1 MNFTVKPCFHGDG
14 QLRRAISGGARES
27 EMPQNHSD
35 DLAVLFADIVEST
48 ALYRRLGDI
57 EALKIIN
64 ACLATM
70 KEVLPRHHGRLVKT
84 LGDAVM
90 CLFPDGDSAVDA
102 AVDMQRAISLLQPA
116 GLAMQ
121 IRVGLHT
128 GPVVVGG
135 EDVYGDTVNVAAYLA
150 DAANPNQILIAQT
163 TLDQLGA
170 ERRDATWPIFDAILK
185 TTLAKTAVW
194 EVQWRDDLVN
204 RTQINPH
211 IRRTMPEDA
220 GSLVL
225 TLGNL
230 EHRLDHWHPIVTI
243 GRDAA
248 CELVVDEQV
257 ASRRHATIRVERAQ
271 FYLFDH
277 SVNGTFI
284 TRADGEEIHLM
295 RREIMLEGDGEI
307 RPGYARKLRGRILRG
322 MPVVLYRRDRR
333 SNYRV

>member
-1 MNFTVKPCFHGDG
+1 MSNSK
-14 QLRRAISGGARES
+14 
-27 EMPQNHSD
+27 SD

-64 ACLATM
+64 ACLGAM
-70 KEVLPRHHGRLVKT
+70 KGVLPQHHGRLVKT

-90 CLFPDGDSAVDA
+90 CLFPDADSAVDA
-102 AVDMQRAISLLQPA
+102 AVGMQRAISALQPQ
-116 GLAMQ
+116 GLAMR

-135 EDVYGDTVNVAAYLA
+135 DDVYGDTVNVAAYLA
-150 DAANPNQILIAQT
+150 DAATPDQILIAQT
-163 TLDQLGA
+163 TLEQLEAG
-170 ERRDATWPIFDAILK
+170 RREATWPIFDAILK
-185 TTLAKTAVW
+185 TSLSKTAVC

-211 IRRTMPEDA
+211 IRRVIPEDA

-225 TLGNL
+225 MLGGI
-230 EHRLDHWHPIVTI
+230 EHRLDHWHPILTV

-248 CELVVDEQV
+248 CELVVTDPV
-257 ASRRHATIRVERAQ
+257 VSRRHATIRVERTQ
-271 FYLFDH
+271 FFLVDH

-284 TRADGEEIHLM
+284 TRDGGEEVHLI
-295 RREIMLEGDGEI
+295 RREILLEGGGEI
-307 RPGYARKLRGRILRG
+307 RPGYSRALTGR
-322 MPVVLYRRDRR
+322 PVITFRRDRR
-333 SNYRV
+333 SIYRF

>member
-1 MNFTVKPCFHGDG
+1 MSHT
-14 QLRRAISGGARES
+14 
-27 EMPQNHSD
+27 HSD

-64 ACLATM
+64 ACLAAM
-70 KEVLPRHHGRLVKT
+70 KAVLPRHHGRLVKT

-102 AVDMQRAISLLQPA
+102 AIDMQQAIAALQPA
-116 GLAMQ
+116 GLSMQ

-150 DAANPNQILIAQT
+150 DAASPNQILIAQT
-163 TLDQLGA
+163 TLDQLNEG
-170 ERRDATWPIFDAILK
+170 RREATVPVFDTILK

-204 RTQINPH
+204 RTLINPH

-225 TLGNL
+225 SLDAA
-230 EHRLDHWHPIVTI
+230 EYRLDHWHPILTI

-248 CELVVDEQV
+248 CELVVPEGV
-257 ASRRHATIRVERAQ
+257 VSRRHATIRVERTQ
-271 FYLFDH
+271 FYLVDH

-284 TRADGEEIHLM
+284 TRADSEEIHLM

-307 RPGYARKLRGRILRG
+307 RPGYSRSLGNK
-322 MPVVLYRRDRR
+322 PVIRFRRDRR

>member
-1 MNFTVKPCFHGDG
+1 MSHT
-14 QLRRAISGGARES
+14 
-27 EMPQNHSD
+27 HSD

-70 KEVLPRHHGRLVKT
+70 KGVLPRHHGRLVKT

-90 CLFPDGDSAVDA
+90 CLLPDGDSAVDA
-102 AVDMQRAISLLQPA
+102 AVDMQRAIAELQPG
-116 GLAMQ
+116 GLSME
-121 IRVGLHT
+121 IRIGLHT

-150 DAANPNQILIAQT
+150 DAASPNQILIAQT
-163 TLDQLGA
+163 TLDQLDAG
-170 ERRDATWPIFDAILK
+170 RREATTPIFDAVLK

-194 EVQWRDDLVN
+194 EVQWRDDLAN
-204 RTQINPH
+204 RTLINPH
-211 IRRTMPEDA
+211 IRRTIPEDA

-225 TLGNL
+225 SLDHT
-230 EHRLDHWHPIVTI
+230 ERRLDHWHPILTI
-243 GRDAA
+243 GRDAS
-248 CELVVDEQV
+248 CELVIAEGVV
-257 ASRRHATIRVERAQ
+257 SRRHATIRVERTQ
-271 FYLFDH
+271 FYLVDH

-284 TRADGEEIHLM
+284 TRAGGEEIHLM

-307 RPGYARKLRGRILRG
+307 RPGYSRSLENK
-322 MPVVLYRRDRR
+322 PVIRFRRDRR